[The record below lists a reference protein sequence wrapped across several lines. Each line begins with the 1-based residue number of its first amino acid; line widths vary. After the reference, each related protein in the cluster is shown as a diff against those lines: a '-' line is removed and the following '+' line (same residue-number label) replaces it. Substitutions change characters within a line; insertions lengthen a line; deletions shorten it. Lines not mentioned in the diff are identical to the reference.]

1 MPLGQGEKTVFSG
14 GQAGSKEEQRVL
26 QLCLTLQAIL
36 TCSLSQE
43 ESSDQ

>member
-1 MPLGQGEKTVFSG
+1 MPRGQRGEAAFSG